1 MNSEMPPSPQ
11 IEKPQR
17 TPNKSIG
24 GILLRLLL
32 TVIAAVIL
40 GAIIYFSAVGWIP
53 YLDNRVFQPIDNNS
67 AHLQELVETQSILED
82 QVASLLAT
90 LDTSQAAQ
98 EEGTTL
104 YQSTLESLG
113 EDIQQLKDNTDNLLT
128 AVSGN
133 TYIATQIQ
141 LQMATLTA
149 KQSANERHIS
159 ALATA
164 QMSRTGIYEEIKL
177 LKVLDLLSR
186 ANQFLLHSNYGQAE
200 EILQSAKIELTDLQE
215 RLPGF
220 QQDLIS
226 NILDL
231 VEQTIID
238 LPAKPTL
245 AAEKL
250 ELAWQLGITGLPQL
264 SYGENFGT
272 VTPTMYLNPDLTPTP
287 TPP

>member
-1 MNSEMPPSPQ
+1 
-11 IEKPQR
+11 I
-17 TPNKSIG
+17 
-24 GILLRLLL
+24 
-32 TVIAAVIL
+32 VAVLL
-40 GAIIYFSAVGWIP
+40 GAVIYFSAVGWIP
-53 YLDNRVFQPIDNNS
+53 YLDNRIFQPIDNNLTQ
-67 AHLQELVETQSILED
+67 LQELVETQSVIED
-82 QVASLLAT
+82 QIASILAT
-90 LDTSQAAQ
+90 LDTSQSAQ
-98 EEGTTL
+98 EESTSL
-104 YQSTLESLG
+104 HQATLEALQQ
-113 EDIQQLKDNTDNLLT
+113 DLQQLKDNTDNLFT

-133 TYIATQIQ
+133 TYMSTQIQ

-149 KQSANERHIS
+149 KQSANDRHIS
-159 ALATA
+159 ALATV
-164 QMSRTGIYEEIKL
+164 QMSRIGIYEEIEL

-200 EILQSAKIELTDLQE
+200 EILQSALIELTELQE

-220 QQDLIS
+220 QQDAIS
-226 NILDL
+226 SILDL

-264 SYGENFGT
+264 GYGEFVGT
-272 VTPTMYLNPDLTPTP
+272 VTPTPYLTPTP

>member
-1 MNSEMPPSPQ
+1 MNSESPTSPQ
-11 IEKPQR
+11 VEKPLR
-17 TPNKSIG
+17 APNKSLVG
-24 GILLRLLL
+24 TLLRLLL
-32 TVIAAVIL
+32 TVIVAVIL
-40 GAIIYFSAVGWIP
+40 GSVIYFSAVSWIP
-53 YLDNRVFQPIDNNS
+53 YLDNRIFQPIDKNS
-67 AHLQELVETQSILED
+67 TQLQELVETQSGIEG
-82 QVASLLAT
+82 QIASLLAT
-90 LDTSQAAQ
+90 LDTNQLAQ
-98 EEGTTL
+98 EEGTSL
-104 YQSTLESLG
+104 YQLTLEAL
-113 EDIQQLKDNTDNLLT
+113 EQDFQRLKGKTDNLST

-133 TYIATQIQ
+133 NHMATQIQ
-141 LQMATLTA
+141 MQMATLTA
-149 KQSANERHIS
+149 KQSANDQIIS

-164 QMSRTGIYEEIKL
+164 QMSRSGIYEEIGL

-200 EILQSAKIELTDLQE
+200 EILQSAIIELTELQE

-220 QQDLIS
+220 QQDVIS

-264 SYGENFGT
+264 GYGEYIGT
-272 VTPTMYLNPDLTPTP
+272 LTPTPYLNPDITPTP

>member
-1 MNSEMPPSPQ
+1 MNSETPPSPQ
-11 IEKPQR
+11 VEKPQR
-17 TPNKSIG
+17 TPNKSLG

-32 TVIAAVIL
+32 TVIVAVLL
-40 GAIIYFSAVGWIP
+40 GAVIYFSAVGWIP
-53 YLDNRVFQPIDNNS
+53 YLDNKILQPIDNNITQ
-67 AHLQELVETQSILED
+67 LQELVETQSVIED
-82 QVASLLAT
+82 QIASLIAT
-90 LDTSQAAQ
+90 LDTSQSAQ
-98 EEGTTL
+98 EEGTSL
-104 YQSTLESLG
+104 YQSTLEAL
-113 EDIQQLKDNTDNLLT
+113 EQDIQQLKDNTDNLFT
-128 AVSGN
+128 AVSDN
-133 TYIATQIQ
+133 TRMATQIQ

-149 KQSANERHIS
+149 QQSANDHHFS

-164 QMSRTGIYEEIKL
+164 QMSRIGIFEEIEL

-200 EILQSAKIELTDLQE
+200 EILQSAVIELTDLQE

-220 QQDLIS
+220 QQDAIS

-238 LPAKPTL
+238 LPGKPTL

-250 ELAWQLGITGLPQL
+250 ELAWQLGITGLPKL
-264 SYGENFGT
+264 GYGEYIDT
-272 VTPTMYLNPDLTPTP
+272 VTPTPYLNPDLTPTP

>member
-1 MNSEMPPSPQ
+1 MNSETPPSPQ
-11 IEKPQR
+11 VENPQKASK
-17 TPNKSIG
+17 KSIA
-24 GILLRLLL
+24 GILLRLLF
-32 TVIAAVIL
+32 TVIAAVLL
-40 GAIIYFSAVGWIP
+40 GAAIYFSAIGWIP
-53 YLDNRVFQPIDNNS
+53 YLDKRIFQPIDNNITQ
-67 AHLQELVETQSILED
+67 LQELEDTQAVIEE
-82 QVASLLAT
+82 QIASLQAT
-90 LDTSQAAQ
+90 LDTSQSAQ
-98 EEGTTL
+98 QEGTSR
-104 YQSTLESLG
+104 YQATLEAL
-113 EDIQQLKDNTDNLLT
+113 EQDIQQIKGNTDNLFT
-128 AVSGN
+128 SVSDN
-133 TYIATQIQ
+133 TRMATQIQ

-149 KQSANERHIS
+149 QQSANDRHFS

-164 QMSRTGIYEEIKL
+164 QINIIGIYEEINL

-200 EILQSAKIELTDLQE
+200 EILQSAIIELTELQE

-264 SYGENFGT
+264 GYGEYAGT
-272 VTPTMYLNPDLTPTP
+272 VTPTPYLNPDLTPTP